1 MAKLLVFIALISIAN
16 AAVLDTSC
24 MDGDFLSEQPSEA
37 ERLQVSQGE
46 RDFSVNLIKSLFQ
59 DFNASG
65 IHHNIFVSPSSIHAT
80 LMLAYFGSEGQ
91 TQVELES
98 VMGTS
103 GLSKQSVQRSYLF
116 ERAFQA
122 VRERN
127 PDLGYTLT
135 NANKLYFHRALPL
148 NSCIQL
154 LLQNELGVVDFS
166 KADKTRNEINQWV
179 KEKTQKKITDFLPAG
194 ALSAGTKMALVN
206 AAYFKGMSQLCLH
219 FISELWGDSR
229 ITQPISYLSFRRL
242 GIKIQG

>member
-1 MAKLLVFIALISIAN
+1 MAKLLVFIALISISY

-65 IHHNIFVSPSSIHAT
+65 IHQNIFVSPSSIHAT

-91 TQVELES
+91 TQKELES
-98 VMGTS
+98 LMGTT

-116 ERAFQA
+116 EKAFQA
-122 VRERN
+122 IRERN
-127 PDLGYTLT
+127 PDLGYQLT

-194 ALSAGTKMALVN
+194 SLSAGTKMALVN
-206 AAYFKGMSQLCLH
+206 AAYFKGRCQFCLKCP
-219 FISELWGDSR
+219 SENRRLKSR
-229 ITQPISYLSFRRL
+229 NLITFRRL
-242 GIKIQG
+242 GFKIQG

>member
-1 MAKLLVFIALISIAN
+1 MAKLLVFIALISISY

-194 ALSAGTKMALVN
+194 SLSAGTKMALVN
-206 AAYFKGMSQLCLH
+206 AAYFKG
-219 FISELWGDSR
+219 
-229 ITQPISYLSFRRL
+229 
-242 GIKIQG
+242 K